1 MRRAL
6 ALAVTVGPGR
16 PKGRDRPPTWSIIGR
31 QVVTQ
36 AISAAFQPLPRTL
49 RPPPEWRR
57 PPRTIAALYPPSSGP
72 VVRRQGRRSASGRGL
87 CGRLTG
93 RLSACMV
100 ARLYCALRQ
109 PPGLA
114 PRSWRPGLWGL
125 GSACPARFCV
135 LGGCLRRGRAARPL
149 LWAVFGPRL
158 WALLA
163 CAPSPRRIAS
173 RARLARC
180 PPLSALAGAGRL
192 PGPGLLWA
200 PAGGRRYRPPVALW
214 PPWAVPPPGI
224 PSAAPPAVAWGSWC
238 VNRQRL
244 RGAQRLALARSRAPR
259 CGQKV
264 L

>member
-1 MRRAL
+1 MAATSANYRGPLPPIVRACSPPPRAAIGKRSRAVWSAYGSPLRLHGSAPLLRTPPAARAL
-6 ALAVTVGPGR
+6 
-16 PKGRDRPPTWSIIGR
+16 
-31 QVVTQ
+31 
-36 AISAAFQPLPRTL
+36 
-49 RPPPEWRR
+49 
-57 PPRTIAALYPPSSGP
+57 
-72 VVRRQGRRSASGRGL
+72 
-87 CGRLTG
+87 
-93 RLSACMV
+93 
-100 ARLYCALRQ
+100 
-109 PPGLA
+109 

-224 PSAAPPAVAWGSWC
+224 PSAAPPPSLGSWFG
-238 VNRQRL
+238 VGSRVL
-244 RGAQRLALARSRAPR
+244 RGASAAQGAQSRAEMWTEGDKLDSPHR
-259 CGQKV
+259 ARIDRPGAATAPKQPSTV
-264 L
+264 GYQLRY